1 MRFSKFYTYKFSYY
15 LKITININSLP
26 KIVNLGFLKIQVEI
40 EKIIKKQRFLS
51 YFLRKEL
58 ENFLGIH
65 KKTLICLVML
75 ISLPSNIF
83 ELAQ

>member
-40 EKIIKKQRFLS
+40 EKIIKK
-51 YFLRKEL
+51 
-58 ENFLGIH
+58 
-65 KKTLICLVML
+65 
-75 ISLPSNIF
+75 
-83 ELAQ
+83 